1 MPLTPS
7 KRMPLVFRE
16 IPPLEIINQC
26 LSCIGLSGIQDS
38 SQFNKQSINLS
49 KFEEVLPFLEPYYL
63 PCKAS
68 DYLYITPFTYNNVLT
83 VLRQV
88 LKIHGA
94 VLKYSEKSTG
104 GVKNTWYQIQISKDS
119 LVSKKDITIAFE

>member
-7 KRMPLVFRE
+7 KRMPPVFRE
-16 IPPLEIINQC
+16 QPPIELVNQC

-63 PCKAS
+63 PCKAA
-68 DYLYITPFTYNNVLT
+68 DYLHITPFTHNNVLT

-94 VLKYSEKSTG
+94 ALKYSEKSTG
-104 GVKNTWYQIQISKDS
+104 GVKNTWYQVQLSKDNV
-119 LVSKKDITIAFE
+119 VSKKDITIAFE